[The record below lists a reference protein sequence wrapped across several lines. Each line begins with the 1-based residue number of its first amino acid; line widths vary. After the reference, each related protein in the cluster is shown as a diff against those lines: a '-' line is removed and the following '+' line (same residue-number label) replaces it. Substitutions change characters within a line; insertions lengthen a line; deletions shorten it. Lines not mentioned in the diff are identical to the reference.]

1 MGVSDQYRLSV
12 SWNGLPQYAARLIK
26 AAIDRWGG
34 PVDVIGS
41 RPVVPIEGMEEVLGQ
56 KIHWIDERSPTSW
69 RELGLEIPD
78 IFVQSGWGYPAFNA
92 LGREVKARGG
102 AVIGFSDANWRS
114 DMRQV
119 VMGFLAF
126 RVLYRRY
133 FDGMFVPGAQGRR
146 LMRYFG
152 MPDDYVREGLYGA
165 DPALFSGG
173 APLSLRPRTF
183 LYVGQFV
190 ARKDVVGLA
199 RAFIE
204 FSRNREG
211 WTLVMRGS
219 GPQRD
224 QIPNHPGILVQP
236 FAQPQ
241 ELADIFR
248 QARFF
253 VLPSHVEAWG
263 LVVHEAAAS
272 GCALL
277 LSDAI
282 GSGDDLARPDN
293 AIRFRAGN
301 HRDLV
306 RALYE
311 AADKDDGWLDR
322 AERRSR
328 ELSARFGP
336 KRFADELEALIDL
349 VGPSHTAA
357 A

>member
-1 MGVSDQYRLSV
+1 MGVPDEYRLSV

-41 RPVVPIEGMEEVLGQ
+41 RPTVPIEGMEEVLGQ
-56 KIHWIDERSPTSW
+56 AIHWVDENQPTSW
-69 RELGLEIPD
+69 AALGLQVPD
-78 IFVQSGWGYPAFNA
+78 IFVQSGWGYKAFNA

-114 DMRQV
+114 DMRQG

-126 RVLYRRY
+126 RFLYRRY
-133 FDGMFVPGAQGRR
+133 FDAMVVPGAQGKR

-152 MPDDYVREGLYGA
+152 MREDRVREGLYGA

-173 APLSLRPRTF
+173 PALTARPRTF

-190 ARKDVVGLA
+190 PRKDVVGLA
-199 RAFIE
+199 KAFIE
-204 FSRNREG
+204 FSGTREG
-211 WTLVMRGS
+211 WTLVMRGD
-219 GPQRD
+219 GPQRGE
-224 QIPNHPGILVQP
+224 IPQHPNIRVED
-236 FAQPQ
+236 FAQPA

-253 VLPSHVEAWG
+253 ILPSLVEAWG

-293 AIRFRAGN
+293 AIRFAAGS

-306 RALYE
+306 RALHE
-311 AADKDDGWLDR
+311 AADKDDAWLDG
-322 AERRSR
+322 AEARSR
-328 ELSARFGP
+328 ALAERFGP
-336 KRFADELEALIDL
+336 ERLADELESLIAQ
-349 VGPSHTAA
+349 VRPVRAP
-357 A
+357 